1 MSNTDFCSDTLL
13 DYLYTQTLPTP
24 LPPDY
29 TKDDFSKWQIK
40 KRNEVQDLLRIQE
53 LSNLLSVPVS
63 AQLIEQFYTDDVLI
77 EKYCLQGI
85 RHLNTPLYIA
95 GANNPASK
103 SILYLHGH
111 DKFGIQ
117 GALKHLE
124 PSPYHKYFLFFLP
137 RKATGSTHLK

>member
-1 MSNTDFCSDTLL
+1 MSNTNFCSDTLL

-85 RHLNTPLYIA
+85 RHLNTPLFIA
-95 GANNPASK
+95 VLT
-103 SILYLHGH
+103 ILPQKVFYTYTVMINLVSR
-111 DKFGIQ
+111 
-117 GALKHLE
+117 A
-124 PSPYHKYFLFFLP
+124 P
-137 RKATGSTHLK
+137 

>member
-1 MSNTDFCSDTLL
+1 MSNTDFYSDALL

-103 SILYLHGH
+103 SIL
-111 DKFGIQ
+111 
-117 GALKHLE
+117 
-124 PSPYHKYFLFFLP
+124 
-137 RKATGSTHLK
+137 

>member
-24 LPPDY
+24 LPHDY

-63 AQLIEQFYTDDVLI
+63 AQLI
-77 EKYCLQGI
+77 
-85 RHLNTPLYIA
+85 N
-95 GANNPASK
+95 
-103 SILYLHGH
+103 SIMTWEIV
-111 DKFGIQ
+111 KK
-117 GALKHLE
+117 ALVFQMGRNYWPPDSLWPVFVHFR
-124 PSPYHKYFLFFLP
+124 P
-137 RKATGSTHLK
+137 

>member
-1 MSNTDFCSDTLL
+1 MSNTDFCSDALL

-111 DKFGIQ
+111 DKFGYQ
-117 GALKHLE
+117 GA
-124 PSPYHKYFLFFLP
+124 
-137 RKATGSTHLK
+137 